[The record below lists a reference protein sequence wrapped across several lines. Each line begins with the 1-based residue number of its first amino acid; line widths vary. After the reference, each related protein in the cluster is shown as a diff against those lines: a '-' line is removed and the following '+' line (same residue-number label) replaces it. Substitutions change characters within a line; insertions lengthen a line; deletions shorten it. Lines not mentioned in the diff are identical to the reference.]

1 MFEKKFMEMI
11 YRKAAKPEDLLWHVE
26 EPAPYLMKAIPV
38 SSVLHFSVSSVVNAF
53 FNHRGHSGLHRGH
66 RVDVMH
72 PQTMSRTR

>member
-38 SSVLHFSVSSVVNAF
+38 SSVLHFSVSSVVKCI
-53 FNHRGHSGLHRGH
+53 L
-66 RVDVMH
+66 
-72 PQTMSRTR
+72 